1 MKIRPASFR
10 DLARI
15 EQLYRE
21 NEEHGSQDLPIGGD
35 SPVPQATLLR
45 LWYAVEHTL
54 SSLVPLT
61 DSGDALLVAEN
72 DGEVVGFIQAQGVSG
87 KPKVWQIINLSTTGN
102 SSHFACA
109 RLLTAL
115 CNRGM
120 ESGITRLVVRVPA
133 DHTLTSAFI
142 DNGFTQFATEQILFT
157 DDGGDFPNART
168 AAVRP
173 ARRDD
178 IGALYLLYLRTTP
191 SQVASIEAPSQKLW
205 QTTYAAGLA
214 SRVARDD
221 VRHLVAERSGV
232 YGWASIKEYAGP
244 RPTAVTLM
252 CEGQDSQARE
262 EFIETVLGELPGGPA
277 TCVLRHYDGDL
288 IRALQQ
294 RGFAIYGTQ
303 LLLVKDLAAKVKVRA
318 RKSREKPV
326 FVAAGMARSVPH
338 MPLSIVHSVAEKGIK
353 RSSLK

>member
-1 MKIRPASFR
+1 MKIRLASFR

-21 NEEHGSQDLPIGGD
+21 NEEHQSQEQPIGGD

-45 LWYAVEHTL
+45 LWYAVGYTL

-61 DSGDALLVAEN
+61 DAGDALLVAEN
-72 DGEVVGFIQAQGVSG
+72 EGEVIGFIQAQGVPG

-102 SSHFACA
+102 NSHFACA
-109 RLLTAL
+109 RLLAAL
-115 CNRGM
+115 SNRGM
-120 ESGITRLVVRVPA
+120 ESGITRLVVRIPV
-133 DHTLTSAFI
+133 DHSLTSAFM

-157 DDGGDFPNART
+157 EDGGAFRAQD
-168 AAVRP
+168 AAVMRP

-221 VRHLVAERSGV
+221 VRHLVAERSGI
-232 YGWASIKEYAGP
+232 YGWASIKEYHGP

-252 CEGQDSQARE
+252 CEGHDTQARE
-262 EFIETVLGELPGGPA
+262 EFVDTILGELPAGPA
-277 TCVLRHYDGDL
+277 TCVLRHYDSDL
-288 IRALQQ
+288 IRSLQQ

-318 RKSREKPV
+318 HKSREKSV
-326 FVAAGMARSVPH
+326 LVAAGIARSVP
-338 MPLSIVHSVAEKGIK
+338 LSVIHSAAEKGIK
-353 RSSLK
+353 RSSLR